1 MELYAVFRGAF
12 RRHGWGEGWGANG
25 IRGTEGAE
33 AETLKASREWG
44 FPLPSRL
51 GDLGSVVSSQR
62 GPGTCW
68 HLANDGDLALSH
80 YYK

>member
-1 MELYAVFRGAF
+1 VFRGAF

-44 FPLPSRL
+44 FPPPQPTWGSGKRREFPAGSGHVLAPSE
-51 GDLGSVVSSQR
+51 
-62 GPGTCW
+62 
-68 HLANDGDLALSH
+68 
-80 YYK
+80 